1 MARRVFERLRI
12 NLLTGVNGLPE
23 KTGQLHIYQLPV
35 GGGWEIPLD
44 CMTLSD
50 TSLKDP
56 LRECTR
62 NHIFE

>member
-23 KTGQLHIYQLPV
+23 NWAVAYLSV
-35 GGGWEIPLD
+35 AGGRRMGNTVD